1 MLFGCVHHI
10 INKRITMFKEKIMS
24 LDKAWF
30 NGQVYKFFGSAP
42 FKLHRKDSP
51 QTSIEAAQKVDTT
64 KLEKIVYEA
73 IKGFPDGCISDD
85 VLRLF
90 PMYPYSSITA
100 RYKSLYEKDLIEFEG
115 TRVGRSG
122 RQQRVM
128 LAKV

>member
-1 MLFGCVHHI
+1 MKNFFNDLSLKVFGTEIH
-10 INKRITMFKEKIMS
+10 
-24 LDKAWF
+24 
-30 NGQVYKFFGSAP
+30 
-42 FKLHRKDSP
+42 KLVRRDDP
-51 QTSIEAAQKVDTT
+51 ETSHAAAQKVDTT

-100 RYKSLYEKDLIEFEG
+100 RYKSLYEKDLIEFQG